1 MNNAHR
7 LAFSEGEPFCHL
19 PEEDLGWLA
28 SRMIQ
33 ENYPAGQTVLAAG
46 SPGDHLFFIESGY
59 IALLPE
65 AGDSVL
71 AELVPRECFPL
82 EALEDGKAVGV
93 MFRALQHSV
102 CWRLKAADLRE
113 LSNRNPS
120 FGNRLAARIQ
130 SLASHAARPN
140 RAPAEAREALPIPQT
155 LAACAGRPVVEAER
169 DEAMV
174 SALKRLRE
182 QGGHLLLVR
191 SREGAPVGVFGYGNL
206 LDAVLA
212 GKADLVAPIASRMT
226 PLPPSLPESSSVHE
240 ATALMMERGV
250 DDILV
255 TSATPGRTLRVV
267 SHQELVAADAAR
279 FGWLRH
285 RLACSTSGREL
296 ERAAKDIHAYSA
308 QLLGQGV
315 AAWQATQIVS
325 SLSDQLA
332 RRVIEVEFAKEDMPD
347 LERLAW
353 IVMGSQ
359 GRQEQT
365 LLTDQ
370 DNGIVFTP
378 RDPANTE
385 ALRAALLRAAQ
396 RVNQTLANCGIPL
409 CEGGIMAGNPRW
421 CLTPAEWRAQFRHWL
436 TLPEPEALL
445 NATIFFDMRHLW
457 GDGTLTAEL
466 TRAIAD
472 QAPDSQR
479 FLRLMAEMAVQRQ
492 VPIGFFRD
500 FRVDRDAMPPNSIDL
515 KQGVIA
521 VFVDA
526 ARVYALRHGIREQA
540 TSARLQALEPAGHL
554 LAKDVAAFVEAFR
567 FLQALR
573 LRLQHD
579 AIAGGGKPSHRV
591 DPYRLNDLDRRFLLE
606 ALRQAARLQKRLGL
620 DFSLST

>member
-1 MNNAHR
+1 MNQPHR
-7 LAFSEGEPFCHL
+7 LAFCDGEPFCHL
-19 PEEDLGWLA
+19 PEADLAWLA
-28 SRMIQ
+28 DRMVEQ
-33 ENYPAGQTVLAAG
+33 GYSSGQTVLAAG

-65 AGDSVL
+65 SGTGIL

-93 MFRALQHSV
+93 AFRALQDSV
-102 CWRLKAADLRE
+102 CWRLNTADLRE
-113 LSNRNPS
+113 LSRRNPR
-120 FGNRLAARIQ
+120 FGDQLAARVR
-130 SLASHAARPN
+130 SLTSHAARPPT
-140 RAPAEAREALPIPQT
+140 ASMPAREALPIPQT
-155 LAACAGRPVVEAER
+155 LAACAGRSVVMADG

-174 SALKRLRE
+174 SALKRLRD

-191 SREGAPVGVFGYGNL
+191 NPAGSPVGVFGYGNL

-212 GKADLVAPIASRMT
+212 GKAELVAPIATRMT
-226 PLPPSLPESSSVHE
+226 PLPPVLPESASVHE
-240 ATALMMERGV
+240 AAALMMERGI
-250 DDILV
+250 DEILV
-255 TSATPGRTLRVV
+255 TGATASSAPRVV

-285 RLACSTSGREL
+285 RLASSTTGRDL
-296 ERAAKDIHAYSA
+296 QRAARDIHAYSA

-325 SLSDQLA
+325 SLGDQLA
-332 RRVIEVEFAKEDMPD
+332 RRVIEVEFAKETLPD
-347 LERLAW
+347 LARLAW

-370 DNGIVFTP
+370 DNGLVFTP
-378 RDPANTE
+378 TDPAATE
-385 ALRAALLRAAQ
+385 VVRAALLRAAQ
-396 RVNQTLANCGIPL
+396 RVNQTLAECGIPL

-421 CLTPAEWRAQFRHWL
+421 CLTEDEWRAQFRQWL
-436 TLPEPEALL
+436 TVPEPEALL
-445 NATIFFDMRHLW
+445 NATIFFDLRHLW
-457 GDGTLTAEL
+457 GDGTLSADL
-466 TRAIAD
+466 IQAIAE
-472 QAPDSQR
+472 QAPDCQR
-479 FLRLMAEMAVQRQ
+479 FLRLLAEMALQRQ

-500 FRVDRDAMPPNSIDL
+500 FRVDRDATPPNSIDL

-526 ARVYALRHGIREQA
+526 ARLYALRHGIREQA
-540 TSARLQALEPAGHL
+540 TAARFQALQAAGHL
-554 LAKDVAAFVEAFR
+554 PAKEASALVEAFR

-573 LRLQHD
+573 LRLQHE
-579 AIAGGGKPSHRV
+579 AVSSGGQLTHRV

-606 ALRQAARLQKRLGL
+606 SLRQAARLQKRIGM
-620 DFSLST
+620 DFSLAG